1 MGVDINVH
9 AKNIK
14 KIKIVVRHSNYGS
27 TFRIKAG
34 DDDLCLFVEDKAV
47 IDEIFNPLTWEIHD
61 DRDPKDGE

>member
-14 KIKIVVRHSNYGS
+14 KIKVVVRHSNYGS

-47 IDEIFNPLTWEIHD
+47 IDEIFNPLTWEIQQPPQ
-61 DRDPKDGE
+61 PKHRE